1 MDVNLLFLKH
11 MIQNITQE
19 NKCTDNI
26 KLQENKFNLI
36 EIKLDIL
43 IVMDMMIQ
51 DLIIMKHIKVLFHMI
66 QDIKFIIEILMI
78 QMFLVHLM
86 KQFIMV
92 KIM

>member
-1 MDVNLLFLKH
+1 MDVNLLFLRH
-11 MIQNITQE
+11 MIQNIIQE
-19 NKCTDNI
+19 NKCIDNI

>member
-1 MDVNLLFLKH
+1 

>member
-1 MDVNLLFLKH
+1 
-11 MIQNITQE
+11 
-19 NKCTDNI
+19 
-26 KLQENKFNLI
+26 
-36 EIKLDIL
+36 
-43 IVMDMMIQ
+43 MMIQ